1 MGKAKDGSNCYTRQ
15 NNAGGSYVTCEGQQ
29 KTNRK
34 LQREI
39 SKLHG
44 RTRVKVNKDEFNEA
58 RAGLSAM
65 IRPPAPAPAP
75 APTAALPDVSVIE
88 ERIDTKVRQLDQ
100 RSWKS
105 GRGKAK
111 NPHTWIAS
119 LPDGRASTE
128 GLMKVVSDYESGI
141 LKQTDVNT
149 VIYKASQIILTE
161 RQGQGLLAGLQ
172 EDTQEQIEVITSQAH
187 TQLGELFNAHVA
199 ESPGVVGMTSTMSS
213 LGQATFDALLGAGF
227 DVSAGISAAVAAR
240 EKDLWHFKKSN
251 PNVLEFEG
259 QFYLKLR
266 NTPLT
271 FQEFQDWT
279 ERSSDMGEDPI
290 DDVIFDEW
298 RRWTEFGEGD
308 IFFAVDV
315 VDISRNRVDVVDGQ
329 IRQRRID
336 EVVLGKRQSRFSDVF
351 NIQYELKI
359 LPIAEDGEPLAPDE
373 DTWKTYSRRESI
385 PYGRMTDPQFNEEQ
399 RDKYFKPGDLG
410 YKILLPAP
418 SILDPPI
425 TRDVNDI

>member
-1 MGKAKDGSNCYTRQ
+1 MGKARDGSNCYTRQ
-15 NNAGGSYVTCEGQQ
+15 NKAGGKYITCEGQQ
-29 KTNRK
+29 KANRK

-44 RTRVKVNKDEFNEA
+44 RTRKAVTKDEFEEA
-58 RAGLSAM
+58 RIGLTQTLSNA
-65 IRPPAPAPAP
+65 
-75 APTAALPDVSVIE
+75 
-88 ERIDTKVRQLDQ
+88 
-100 RSWKS
+100 
-105 GRGKAK
+105 
-111 NPHTWIAS
+111 
-119 LPDGRASTE
+119 
-128 GLMKVVSDYESGI
+128 VVS
-141 LKQTDVNT
+141 
-149 VIYKASQIILTE
+149 E
-161 RQGQGLLAGLQ
+161 R
-172 EDTQEQIEVITSQAH
+172 
-187 TQLGELFNAHVA
+187 
-199 ESPGVVGMTSTMSS
+199 PGVVGMTTNWNRSDTVRGQSRRAAKARRLTTRPPGRIETGS
-213 LGQATFDALLGAGF
+213 LNPGSVITDFDTSAFVSEAPGVVGMTTNMTGLELATYDALMGLGEDAK
-227 DVSAGISAAVAAR
+227 SGIQAAIAAR

-251 PNVLEFEG
+251 PNVLEFEN

-329 IRQRRID
+329 IRERRID
-336 EVVLGKRQSRFSDVF
+336 EVVLGERQSRYSDIF
-351 NIQYELKI
+351 NIQYQLKI
-359 LPIAEDGEPLAPDE
+359 LPLNEDGEPLAPDDE
-373 DTWKTYSRRESI
+373 VLHSFTRRESI

-425 TRDVNDI
+425 TRNVADL